1 MNSINFRQ
9 KELRNEKSLTQAQL
23 ANILNVSQ
31 KSISNWEI
39 GYREPDYDT
48 LKKAANY
55 FSVTIDYL
63 LGLTD

>member
-1 MNSINFRQ
+1 MNSINFKL
-9 KELRNEKSLTQAQL
+9 KELRNEKSLTQVQL

-48 LKKAANY
+48 LKKTANY